1 MIQRPKQLRKFL
13 GISESTYYR
22 MKRQGVFP
30 EPVVLSARIY
40 GFRSEDIEQWLTQRQ
55 LQIKEVSPE

>member
-1 MIQRPKQLRKFL
+1 MIHRPKQLRKFL

-30 EPVVLSARIY
+30 APVVLSARIY

-55 LQIKEVSPE
+55 LQIKQISSE